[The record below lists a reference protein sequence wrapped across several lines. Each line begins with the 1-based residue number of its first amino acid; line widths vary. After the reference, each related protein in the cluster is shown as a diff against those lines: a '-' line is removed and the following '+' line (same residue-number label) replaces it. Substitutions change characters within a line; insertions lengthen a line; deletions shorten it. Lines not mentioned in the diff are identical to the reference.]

1 MARLAPLEDKRAWPA
16 LGPQPDQGG
25 EDHERHRWHRAGP
38 ARMGI
43 QGLLKALE
51 DVQRECHV
59 KEFAGKRAAVDAH
72 GWLHAALAG
81 SAVDVELEVDDQIH
95 VRYCAKRIS
104 MLRRFGVEPVF
115 VFDGAALPAKAALL
129 QERRQRRERMRR
141 EGELRL
147 SEGDFAQA
155 KSCLAQAVEIKDH
168 QIDDVVRLLAAEEVR
183 YIHAPCEADAQMAYL
198 AWHGYVDFC
207 ISEDSDLLALGSPRV
222 LYKLRGDGHGRE
234 IILDDALNGR
244 SLEDFQAICILMGCD
259 YLPRLRGVGPALAVQ
274 VVAARGREA
283 EAVARE
289 LRVLGITVPSEYAE
303 HFRLASK
310 VLQLQPVYEPRS
322 GRQIP
327 LWSSQ
332 EPHAVPVQL
341 ASHTGT
347 SAPQETDALVPMEAP
362 RGRARRKGSLGRSRS
377 RTPGREGGRGSAFV
391 SDSFEQA
398 RSTQQGAM
406 TLEEFIRRERAE
418 RTGSSRG
425 GEHGD
430 GDLASPA
437 LSVAGKSRFFGRQ
450 HSKLGSL
457 WSD

>member
-16 LGPQPDQGG
+16 LGLQPDQGG
-25 EDHERHRWHRAGP
+25 QDHE
-38 ARMGI
+38 
-43 QGLLKALE
+43 ALE

-59 KEFAGKRAAVDAH
+59 KAVSSSLSEQSLLEKEQPLMLMVGCMLPWQEVLMTRFMSDIVRKGKGGIAT
-72 GWLHAALAG
+72 
-81 SAVDVELEVDDQIH
+81 
-95 VRYCAKRIS
+95 
-104 MLRRFGVEPVF
+104 
-115 VFDGAALPAKAALL
+115 GAASAKGTHAK
-129 QERRQRRERMRR
+129 
-141 EGELRL
+141 GELRL

-183 YIHAPCEADAQMAYL
+183 YIHAPCEADAQMVYL

-259 YLPRLRGVGPALAVQ
+259 YLPRLRRVGPALAVQ
-274 VVAARGREA
+274 VVAARGCEA

-289 LRVLGITVPSEYAE
+289 LRVLGIAVPSEYAE

-347 SAPQETDALVPMEAP
+347 SAPQETDASCRDGLVPIEAP
-362 RGRARRKGSLGRSRS
+362 RGRVSRKESPRRSRS
-377 RTPGREGGRGSAFV
+377 RTPARREGGSGSAFV

-406 TLEEFIRRERAE
+406 TLEEFIRRERVE
-418 RTGSSRG
+418 RTGSSQG
-425 GEHGD
+425 AGEHGD
-430 GDLASPA
+430 GDLACPA
-437 LSVAGKSRFFGRQ
+437 LSAKEGKSRFFGRQ
-450 HSKLGSL
+450 HSKMGSL

>member
-1 MARLAPLEDKRAWPA
+1 
-16 LGPQPDQGG
+16 
-25 EDHERHRWHRAGP
+25 
-38 ARMGI
+38 MGI

-51 DVQRECHV
+51 DVQRECHI
-59 KEFAGKRAAVDAH
+59 KEFAGKKAAIDAH

-81 SAVDVELEVDDQIH
+81 RAMDVELDVDDQVH
-95 VRYCAKRIS
+95 VQYCAKRIS

-129 QERRQRRERMRR
+129 EERRQRRERMRR

-183 YIHAPCEADAQMAYL
+183 YIHAPCEADAQMVYL

-207 ISEDSDLLALGSPRV
+207 ISEDSDLLALGSPQV

-234 IILDDALNGR
+234 ILLDDALNGR

-274 VVAARGREA
+274 VVVSAQGCEA

-289 LRVLGITVPSEYAE
+289 LRVRGIPVPSEYAE

-310 VLQLQPVYEPRS
+310 VFQLQPVYEPRS

-327 LWSSQ
+327 LRSSQ
-332 EPHAVPVQL
+332 ELRTAPLQLGSHAGSSATQEAE
-341 ASHTGT
+341 ASCRDG
-347 SAPQETDALVPMEAP
+347 LVPIEAP
-362 RGRARRKGSLGRSRS
+362 RRRVSRKEFPGRSRS
-377 RTPGREGGRGSAFV
+377 RRSRRSRTPARREGCSGSGSAFV

-398 RSTQQGAM
+398 RSAQQGAM
-406 TLEEFIRRERAE
+406 TLDEFIRRERVTE
-418 RTGSSRG
+418 RRG
-425 GEHGD
+425 GSRAARKEQGVERAGERGDRD
-430 GDLASPA
+430 GDPS

-450 HSKLGSL
+450 SKTGSL
-457 WSD
+457 WSN